1 MVWTPDHQIARSE
14 MGWKWEFGEVKGSLS
29 AWLTHTESLGSIINW
44 FLSARLGARCVKGS
58 CGLHVQFIHGA
69 TWKWTGSY
77 CRVGSRASAQRER
90 KVRGFIA
97 DFYIFSPTSL
107 SLLSPL
113 CACVLNKNIEMSSIE
128 EDVAESSSYSNL
140 LGLGHFRGVPLCSN
154 QFFW

>member
-1 MVWTPDHQIARSE
+1 MACTCSSSTERLGNELEAIVGSAPALVRREKERSE
-14 MGWKWEFGEVKGSLS
+14 AL
-29 AWLTHTESLGSIINW
+29 LRT
-44 FLSARLGARCVKGS
+44 
-58 CGLHVQFIHGA
+58 FIYFPPH
-69 TWKWTGSY
+69 
-77 CRVGSRASAQRER
+77 
-90 KVRGFIA
+90 
-97 DFYIFSPTSL
+97 L